1 MNRLSAQSLAVFV
14 VVTLAAFATLRNG
27 ERANESPLRGR
38 TGELSSRDRTIDA
51 TVRQLD
57 FEGFVDDDSVDFVY
71 DEDGQDDD
79 NDDISSDEDDDD
91 NDDDDEERKLQA
103 DFDDDEDDDAVMED
117 YAAYDDDVDDD
128 DLEDDDEICCGINL

>member
-1 MNRLSAQSLAVFV
+1 MKSTNHLALNRNKMNRLSAQSLAVFV

-51 TVRQLD
+51 TSRQLD
-57 FEGFVDDDSVDFVY
+57 FEGFVDDDSVDFVF

-79 NDDISSDEDDDD
+79 NVSALVFQKPQYSTVIP
-91 NDDDDEERKLQA
+91 
-103 DFDDDEDDDAVMED
+103 
-117 YAAYDDDVDDD
+117 
-128 DLEDDDEICCGINL
+128 